1 MLLDN
6 VAVLCVPMG
15 TCKILP
21 PQQSRSKSL
30 LNKGLSAVF
39 RLWAL
44 RILGRYLGRSMSN
57 NIGCHPTNNVKK
69 CLFLLKKTY
78 RRVIY

>member
-21 PQQSRSKSL
+21 PQLYKVEILTKSFDFFYVCSAQA
-30 LNKGLSAVF
+30 LSNESQ
-39 RLWAL
+39 RN
-44 RILGRYLGRSMSN
+44 RQISCKN
-57 NIGCHPTNNVKK
+57 NAK
-69 CLFLLKKTY
+69 FS
-78 RRVIY
+78 